1 MFERFFPDT
10 TVSSTYAIDYEKL
23 YEEGYRGILFDID
36 NTLVEHGKE
45 ATEQAK
51 RLFSRLKK
59 IGYECCLISN
69 NKKKRVHSFNEKIGV
84 HTVFNAHK
92 PAKKGYFYAMELMN
106 TRPENTIFVGDQLFT
121 DIFGAKRIGLK
132 NFLKN
137 EKLWCVVAGAAA
149 VIVGKKVFTSP
160 KTRSVA
166 VTGLAKG
173 MKLQKDAKAKFQ
185 SMKDDA
191 ADLCYDAKAEA
202 GIETET
208 ETEVEE

>member
-1 MFERFFPDT
+1 M
-10 TVSSTYAIDYEKL
+10 
-23 YEEGYRGILFDID
+23 
-36 NTLVEHGKE
+36 
-45 ATEQAK
+45 
-51 RLFSRLKK
+51 
-59 IGYECCLISN
+59 
-69 NKKKRVHSFNEKIGV
+69 
-84 HTVFNAHK
+84 
-92 PAKKGYFYAMELMN
+92 
-106 TRPENTIFVGDQLFT
+106 
-121 DIFGAKRIGLK
+121 K

-160 KTRSVA
+160 RTRSVA

>member
-1 MFERFFPDT
+1 M
-10 TVSSTYAIDYEKL
+10 
-23 YEEGYRGILFDID
+23 
-36 NTLVEHGKE
+36 
-45 ATEQAK
+45 
-51 RLFSRLKK
+51 
-59 IGYECCLISN
+59 
-69 NKKKRVHSFNEKIGV
+69 
-84 HTVFNAHK
+84 
-92 PAKKGYFYAMELMN
+92 
-106 TRPENTIFVGDQLFT
+106 
-121 DIFGAKRIGLK
+121 K

-191 ADLCYDAKAEA
+191 ADLCYIPA
-202 GIETET
+202 GCGFSCRCAQTRAAYGKQPSGGDPQQCIWHTEPRAGRG
-208 ETEVEE
+208 

>member
-1 MFERFFPDT
+1 M
-10 TVSSTYAIDYEKL
+10 
-23 YEEGYRGILFDID
+23 
-36 NTLVEHGKE
+36 
-45 ATEQAK
+45 
-51 RLFSRLKK
+51 
-59 IGYECCLISN
+59 
-69 NKKKRVHSFNEKIGV
+69 
-84 HTVFNAHK
+84 
-92 PAKKGYFYAMELMN
+92 
-106 TRPENTIFVGDQLFT
+106 
-121 DIFGAKRIGLK
+121 K

-185 SMKDDA
+185 SMN
-191 ADLCYDAKAEA
+191 YDAKAEA